1 MVYYYAY
8 VGVSGE
14 KEAAVMAYSE
24 AQKRA
29 TARYNA
35 RTYDRIEIKVP
46 KGEKERISQAAQRQ
60 GKSLNAYIVSLIKQD
75 LEGEDAENFRSHRDR
90 VVLED

>member
-1 MVYYYAY
+1 
-8 VGVSGE
+8 
-14 KEAAVMAYSE
+14 MAYSE

-46 KGEKERISQAAQRQ
+46 KGEKERITEAAERQ
-60 GKSLNAYIVSLIKQD
+60 GKSVNAYIVSLIRRD
-75 LEGEDAENFRSHRDR
+75 LEGQEGESFRSHRDL
-90 VVLED
+90 VVLEDLED

>member
-1 MVYYYAY
+1 
-8 VGVSGE
+8 
-14 KEAAVMAYSE
+14 MAYSE

-46 KGEKERISQAAQRQ
+46 KGEKERIMEAAAA
-60 GKSLNAYIVSLIKQD
+60 S
-75 LEGEDAENFRSHRDR
+75 GEKCE
-90 VVLED
+90 

>member
-1 MVYYYAY
+1 
-8 VGVSGE
+8 
-14 KEAAVMAYSE
+14 MAYSE

-46 KGEKERISQAAQRQ
+46 KGEKERIMEAAQRQ
-60 GKSLNAYIVSLIKQD
+60 GKSVNSNIVSLIRRD
-75 LEGEDAENFRSHRDR
+75 LEGQEAESFRSHRDLL
-90 VVLED
+90 VLEDLED